1 MENYKAYGVAQYP
14 SHKVKEFRLDSV
26 ICENKDG
33 EEVQILCDHI
43 VLAMG
48 ARSNEFDVS
57 SLEEAGIEVYSVGDV
72 AQKASDIS
80 NAIRT
85 GYDTACKI

>member
-1 MENYKAYGVAQYP
+1 
-14 SHKVKEFRLDSV
+14 
-26 ICENKDG
+26 
-33 EEVQILCDHI
+33 
-43 VLAMG
+43 MG

-57 SLEEAGIEVYSVGDV
+57 SLEDTGIEVYSVGDA